1 MNADEMMGRREQV
14 SALVDGQLEGLEF
27 AAAMDLTDGDDDA
40 LASWHVYHVIGD
52 VLRSGELGACGR
64 DRDFVSRLSARIQAE
79 SILPGK
85 GSEALI
91 NPDLIAE
98 KDHLTLGIPQK
109 EREIS
114 SPAND
119 SIFRWKLVAGLASL
133 AALAVVSWSVTGAL
147 RSGSDGAR
155 LAQSSSGGTP
165 LSLMAPPGQ
174 AGNLALAEPGT
185 LMMVRDPRLDELL
198 AAHRQLG
205 GTSALQNPSGF
216 LRNATFEGTSR

>member
-1 MNADEMMGRREQV
+1 MNADDMMGRREQV

-27 AAAMDLTDGDDDA
+27 AAAMDLTDRDDDA

-52 VLRSGELGACGR
+52 VLRSDELGACGR

-79 SILPGK
+79 STLPGK
-85 GSEALI
+85 GPGVLI
-91 NPDLIAE
+91 DPDLIAYE
-98 KDHLTLGIPQK
+98 DHLTMGISQK
-109 EREIS
+109 EQKMS
-114 SPAND
+114 PPAND

-133 AALAVVSWSVTGAL
+133 AALAVVNWSVTGAL

-155 LAQSSSGGTP
+155 LAQSSSGGAP
-165 LSLMAPPGQ
+165 LSLMASPGQ

-185 LMMVRDPRLDELL
+185 LVMVRDPRLDELL